1 MRRSGRVAEPGAER
15 THQRGGVQ
23 VLPGGQGPGDA
34 AVGPDQ
40 QRVDVHPVRAHL
52 LSGIR
57 LVWADSGYAG
67 KLVGWAAKL
76 RRTVQIVAK
85 LCRADHFRG
94 AAPQV
99 GGRAHLFLDQPIP
112 THVRDYEPR
121 PEHHAAMAQWAM
133 TIITTRRLARHQHT

>member
-1 MRRSGRVAEPGAER
+1 VGKAQATQPSGRISNALTSTR
-15 THQRGGVQ
+15 S
-23 VLPGGQGPGDA
+23 
-34 AVGPDQ
+34 
-40 QRVDVHPVRAHL
+40 VHTCFP
-52 LSGIR
+52 GIR